1 MKDRGIYKCIAPY
14 ARVFKT
20 EAVTY
25 IEFEKG
31 NSFLYCY
38 FISNPLLYV
47 YNALLLSL
55 TALLGQRNR
64 TVHVLSQL

>member
-1 MKDRGIYKCIAPY
+1 MKDRGIYKCIAPS

-31 NSFLYCY
+31 NSFL
-38 FISNPLLYV
+38 
-47 YNALLLSL
+47 
-55 TALLGQRNR
+55 
-64 TVHVLSQL
+64 